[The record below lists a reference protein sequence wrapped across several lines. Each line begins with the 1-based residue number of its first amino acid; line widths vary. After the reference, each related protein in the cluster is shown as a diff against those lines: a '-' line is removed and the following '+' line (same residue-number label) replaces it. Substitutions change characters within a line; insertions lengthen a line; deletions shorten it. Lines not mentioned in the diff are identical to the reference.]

1 MNSPAKQRSS
11 FMKSSLVKNGSWGV
25 ISNILQ
31 MVMVC
36 VFFAIVARKY
46 YPAEFARF
54 LISNTVY
61 QIIAAFSSM
70 GLGQWFI
77 RQYIIE
83 DDKLALTGKFLKT
96 QIGLGLLFYVVNL
109 IAAYLI
115 YSDLQIRLLCIILGT
130 NIVFDN
136 LINAIRSLNV
146 AENEQRKTAIILVI
160 DGLLKLLVG
169 CLLFIHP
176 FSIVILSALMIA
188 VRVLTLSFFIKVGSS
203 NSITLKLLWT
213 ARVSIDDLKQLIV
226 KNWQFIV
233 IGSIS
238 IIYWKIANII
248 ISKTLSLSNVAD
260 YEIAF
265 RIFSVILILPIVA
278 TTTIYPQFIKHY
290 NAGNTTALKKLY
302 KNVSYLY
309 SIFAI
314 ISFVFIY
321 FFADLIVLFAFGK
334 GYPGAVMCLQQM
346 FFTFLILPTVLLQAN
361 LIVAIGLEKL
371 DMVFN
376 ILSLI
381 VNVGC
386 CMIGLY
392 FVKELSMVNYS
403 VLISFIVFHVA
414 QDVLL
419 IRKKLMTATHC
430 LVFYTAMVVTAF
442 ICIRFKG
449 QVNPYLFF
457 ILFAGALT
465 GVTAALFL
473 KNRRL
478 IEEPEVETFKN
489 SI

>member
-1 MNSPAKQRSS
+1 MNNPDKQRFS
-11 FMKSSLVKNGSWGV
+11 FLKSSLVKNGSWG
-25 ISNILQ
+25 IASNILQ
-31 MVMVC
+31 MVMIC

-46 YPAEFARF
+46 PPAEFARF

-77 RQYIIE
+77 RQYLIE
-83 DDKLALTGKFLKT
+83 DNKLALTGKFLKT
-96 QIGLGLLFYVVNL
+96 QIGLGLVFYVVNL

-146 AENEQRKTAIILVI
+146 AENEQRKTALILVI

-169 CLLFIHP
+169 CLLFVHP
-176 FSIVILSALMIA
+176 FSVIVLSALMIA

-203 NSITLKLLWT
+203 NSITPKLLWT

-278 TTTIYPQFIKHY
+278 TTTIYPQFIKSY
-290 NAGNTTALKKLY
+290 NASDVNNLKKLY

-309 SIFAI
+309 SVFAI

-321 FFADLIVLFAFGK
+321 FFADLIVPFAFGK
-334 GYPGAVMCLQQM
+334 GYPGAILCLQQM

-376 ILSLI
+376 IISLV
-381 VNVGC
+381 VNVLC
-386 CMIGLY
+386 CMVGLY
-392 FVKELSMVNYS
+392 FVKELSMVNYA
-403 VLISFIVFHVA
+403 VLISFVVFHIS
-414 QDVLL
+414 QDILL
-419 IRKKLMTATHC
+419 IRKKLMTAVHC
-430 LVFYTAMVVTAF
+430 IMFYTAKGFTAVV
-442 ICIRFKG
+442 CIHFKG
-449 QVNPYLFF
+449 KINPYLFF
-457 ILFAGALT
+457 TLFAGMLA

-473 KNRRL
+473 KNRNL
-478 IEEPEVETFKN
+478 IAQPKVNTFKN
-489 SI
+489 TI